1 MPNVLV
7 ASDDRSI
14 AGLIALNLE
23 KRGYS
28 TVTCEVQGEGLASK
42 VAGTFDLA
50 VIDLP
55 QDDLEVVA
63 VALARVLKAPLIILC
78 EASLSRARL
87 AQLGGAAYIRKP
99 FDMDRLLD
107 AVRVILARAD
117 WKPDIFERSSG
128 EHWKDRPEK

>member
-7 ASDDRSI
+7 ASDDKSI

-63 VALARVLKAPLIILC
+63 PALAGVSKAPRIILC

-99 FDMDRLLD
+99 FDMDRLLE
-107 AVRVILARAD
+107 AVRVILAQGD
-117 WKPDIFERSSG
+117 WKLDVSERNGG
-128 EHWKDRPEK
+128 EH